1 MWGFF
6 KVILQKNYFYCQ
18 IDIYKKC
25 SWAISNYW
33 KLVLFF
39 MRMYNYLKS
48 DVGNE
53 S

>member
-18 IDIYKKC
+18 IDIYKN
-25 SWAISNYW
+25 AAGQYW
-33 KLVLFF
+33 TI
-39 MRMYNYLKS
+39 
-48 DVGNE
+48 E